1 MHDRDVQPYRAL
13 DFSGADVSASCSEN
27 PYSTSSFFLVP
38 SSHLWLKYRPPPDR
52 SETDFLLDVRKSS
65 YHPFAASI
73 VHYKLEYC
81 NSLSLYYNLLK
92 SQINRLQH
100 IQNCLA
106 RTVVKA
112 PKSSHITP
120 ILRSL
125 HWLKMNERIEYKCVL
140 LFCACCYFVVYICTW
155 TLFSLYA
162 RPYVFTFYV

>member
-1 MHDRDVQPYRAL
+1 MIEMFSRTGLSISAGPTFLQVAARIHIRPQVFFSFHPRTFDSSIAHLQTAL
-13 DFSGADVSASCSEN
+13 KQISSWMSANLLTIRSL
-27 PYSTSSFFLVP
+27 PLLSTLSLNTV
-38 SSHLWLKYRPPPDR
+38 
-52 SETDFLLDVRKSS
+52 T
-65 YHPFAASI
+65 
-73 VHYKLEYC
+73 
-81 NSLSLYYNLLK
+81 LSLYYNLLK